1 MAKRKRDDNAGAL
14 GHKKSRALL
23 SLRALRQAVGFTP
36 GLGHPLS
43 LQDVRPTPVVVEAP
57 ASTVVATVTPA
68 PPPPLVV
75 PVQEVTLVAGVD
87 VLATLAGS
95 IMTSSSIIA
104 TLLLSANVVTTSAP
118 MM

>member
-1 MAKRKRDDNAGAL
+1 MPSL
-14 GHKKSRALL
+14 GHL
-23 SLRALRQAVGFTP
+23 S
-36 GLGHPLS
+36 S
-43 LQDVRPTPVVVEAP
+43 LQDVPPAPAVVEAP